1 MVEVMDIISPMQMSD
16 SSELCVF
23 EKLMRRFELD
33 KKMFF
38 SYDDEI
44 KNPVET
50 KELTR
55 DEYCRLAISFCLQAV
70 KQEDI
75 RFYNTA
81 LKIGDLADM
90 ELPEIKL

>member
-1 MVEVMDIISPMQMSD
+1 MVEVMDIISPVQMSN
-16 SSELCVF
+16 SPKLCVF

-33 KKMFF
+33 RKIF
-38 SYDDEI
+38 SGYDDEI
-44 KNPVET
+44 KNPAGT

-55 DEYCRLAISFCLQAV
+55 DEYRQLAICFSLQAV

-81 LKIGDLADM
+81 LKIGDLVDI